1 MLFLKNNI
9 GYLAMF
15 LAVIGFGSGPPFV
28 KLALEEFQIV
38 DLLAVRF
45 AIAFLLMLTFALIMR
60 VDLSIR
66 KIGLT
71 PFLMG
76 LLNPFLVT
84 LAFHVGLMLTSP
96 INGVAIISTM
106 LIMQPFVAKIFLNEK
121 IEIKV
126 LIGAFNN
133 YWNLYP
139 LIKSN
144 YYWSGKLYWGLY
156 YFCRNDFGFN

>member
-1 MLFLKNNI
+1 MLFLKKNI

-106 LIMQPFVAKIFLNEK
+106 PILALC
-121 IEIKV
+121 
-126 LIGAFNN
+126 L
-133 YWNLYP
+133 
-139 LIKSN
+139 
-144 YYWSGKLYWGLY
+144 
-156 YFCRNDFGFN
+156 

>member
-1 MLFLKNNI
+1 MLFLKKNI

-84 LAFHVGLMLTSP
+84 LA
-96 INGVAIISTM
+96 
-106 LIMQPFVAKIFLNEK
+106 
-121 IEIKV
+121 
-126 LIGAFNN
+126 
-133 YWNLYP
+133 
-139 LIKSN
+139 
-144 YYWSGKLYWGLY
+144 
-156 YFCRNDFGFN
+156 